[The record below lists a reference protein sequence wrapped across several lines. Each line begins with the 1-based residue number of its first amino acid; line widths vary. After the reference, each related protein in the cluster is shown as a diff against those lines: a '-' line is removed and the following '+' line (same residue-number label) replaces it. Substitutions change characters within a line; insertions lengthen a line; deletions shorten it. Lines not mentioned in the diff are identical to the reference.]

1 VRRHHDAHRASSLD
15 LPYNMSDTT
24 YYLSNNC
31 FICRAQRYWIV
42 LNAKHDRYLCIAHA
56 DLTCI
61 GRQLHGWKYECA
73 MTEPPPESVRGE
85 NALLKSL
92 KSGGIIT
99 SNPVDGKPFVE
110 TYCAPRETSLEGMAP
125 YVPKSPSSWCLVRF
139 FLACARADWHLRLNK
154 ISSTLAAI
162 DRRRRKVG
170 TSGASHDVARATA
183 LIAVFKQLRPLY
195 PRPYLC
201 LFDSFALLEFLASWR
216 IYPHVVFGVI
226 ADPFQAHCW
235 LQEGSVI
242 LNDELERV
250 ARYIPVLS
258 M

>member
-1 VRRHHDAHRASSLD
+1 
-15 LPYNMSDTT
+15 MGDTT

-31 FICRAQRYWIV
+31 FVCRAQKYWIV
-42 LNAKHDRYLCIAHA
+42 LNVKRDRYLCITHA

-61 GRQLHGWKYECA
+61 GRRLHGWNYECA
-73 MTEPPPESVRGE
+73 VAGPPPEFSPDE
-85 NALLKSL
+85 NALLKAL

-110 TYCAPRETSLEGMAP
+110 TDCAPRERSLEWTAAHVLRNP
-125 YVPKSPSSWCLVRF
+125 PTWRLAHF

-154 ISSTLAAI
+154 ISRTLAAI
-162 DRRRRKVG
+162 ARRRTKVG
-170 TSGASHDVARATA
+170 TSAASHDIARAQG
-183 LIAVFKQLRPLY
+183 LIAEFKHLRPLY

-201 LFDSFALLEFLASWR
+201 LFDSLALLEFLASWR
-216 IYPHVVFGVI
+216 IYPYVVFGVI

-235 LQEGSVI
+235 LQEGSMV

>member
-1 VRRHHDAHRASSLD
+1 
-15 LPYNMSDTT
+15 MSDAT
-24 YYLSNNC
+24 YYLSNDC
-31 FICRAQRYWIV
+31 YVCRAQRYWIV
-42 LNAKHDRYLCIAHA
+42 LNAKRDRYLCIAHA

-61 GRQLHGWKYECA
+61 GRQLHGWNYERDVV
-73 MTEPPPESVRGE
+73 EPSLQSGRDE

-92 KSGGIIT
+92 ESGGIIT
-99 SNPVDGKPFVE
+99 SNPVDGKAFAE
-110 TYCAPRETSLEGMAP
+110 TDCAPRESSLEWA
-125 YVPKSPSSWCLVRF
+125 VPHVPRSPSAWCLARF
-139 FLACARADWHLRLNK
+139 FVACTKADWHLRLNK
-154 ISSTLAAI
+154 ISRTLAAI
-162 DRRRRKVG
+162 ERRRRKAR
-170 TSGASHDVARATA
+170 TSAESHDVERAKG
-183 LIAVFKQLRPLY
+183 LIANFKHLRPLY

-201 LFDSFALLEFLASWR
+201 LFDSLALLEFLASWR

-235 LQEGSVI
+235 LQEGSMV